1 VNLGLHKQFSITERV
16 KLELG
21 ADLNN
26 AFNHPLFSPDNYDF
40 VNIGTFFLAVDQRN
54 GQLLPLS
61 AVSCDDTD
69 FVAPCVDY
77 NKDFG
82 KIRQSFTQEGVD
94 NKRSIRLR
102 ARLTF

>member
-1 VNLGLHKQFSITERV
+1 M

-40 VNIGTFFLAVDQRN
+40 LNIGTFYLAVDPN
-54 GQLLPLS
+54 TKQLQPLS
-61 AVSCDDTD
+61 SVSCDQTG
-69 FVAPCVDY
+69 FQAPCVDY

-82 KIRQSFTQEGVD
+82 VIRQSYSQEGID
-94 NKRSIRLR
+94 NRRSIRLR